1 MVQRDDER
9 MIRTSEN
16 LLQPCDGDTASALLI
31 KKRESRRGGKGG
43 GDCTSSAKARLILF
57 RLIISF
63 LLRTFIAYSLCVCFS
78 LTRYTLPTSP
88 LPSMRTFWKLEGP
101 TSRSRT
107 LIELDE

>member
-1 MVQRDDER
+1 MGIQHQY
-9 MIRTSEN
+9 S
-16 LLQPCDGDTASALLI
+16 S
-31 KKRESRRGGKGG
+31 SRREKAAQVEREG